1 MGYPLSESPI
11 RGETPRLRLTGSC
24 WPFILSWQTMTS
36 PKQAENSDD
45 TSANRDRPAGKR
57 PAARGT
63 AFYPRKRANAACQVC
78 RARKTKCDN
87 QKPSCSYCLSV
98 GATCIQS
105 PVDLS
110 AFDPASLKILERLD
124 ELERLIKEP
133 RAEQGPGNE
142 AVNTPRQAFCRKE
155 EMQPATRSPARPIGD
170 FNDIPLR
177 SILPEKMESLL
188 IWSVLARHSPQEGLQ
203 SASPVQSRDT
213 YSSPGSNSLG
223 GIVDMDTQSVK
234 MLLDNFFAHV
244 HCKNPILEEAAT
256 RQLVMCTMMEGID
269 WSANS
274 CLALLICALGKIATP
289 MGPSISSRPGTTSYL
304 EAQKLFHAA
313 QKRIGILMT
322 QPDIIGAQC
331 FFLSGVF
338 LMCNFQPFEA
348 WRLFSQALAACQ
360 TLPFL
365 QSAHRGISSGLNMA
379 HPAADE
385 TQQEAVYWSSWKSEL
400 ELRSELVLPD
410 FDKAHHSSSN
420 LYPPFFPTPPHPLD
434 STKTT
439 DSDRQRA
446 SWLFYLAEISLR
458 RLYSRI
464 ANEILELHCS
474 SASNLQFL
482 KDLALR
488 VPDYE
493 TQVHQWAGSLP
504 PELSLSRPPTEDNA
518 CTFVLRGHLVN
529 FFEAIYWA
537 FVMAHFNA
545 LERGLLLD
553 LPGKEYADKGLE
565 YHVIRVQVN
574 EIGLLHRHHGTWL
587 MIRACD
593 RSAVILLG
601 GRVLDATMP
610 RGWDQAVQK
619 IIYLLSSWEDEA
631 PELSARRAFL
641 QGIMMSFDS

>member
-1 MGYPLSESPI
+1 M
-11 RGETPRLRLTGSC
+11 TP
-24 WPFILSWQTMTS
+24 
-36 PKQAENSDD
+36 PKQVEQMDE
-45 TSANRDRPAGKR
+45 TSVDRDRPPGKR

-87 QKPSCSYCLSV
+87 RKPSCSYCLSV

-133 RAEQGPGNE
+133 RAEQGLGNE
-142 AVNTPRQAFCRKE
+142 AVNAPQQTFCQNE
-155 EMQPATRSPARPIGD
+155 EMQSSSSSPARPIGD
-170 FNDIPLR
+170 LNDIPLR

-188 IWSVLARHSPQEGLQ
+188 IWSVLAQHSPQESLQ
-203 SASPVQSRDT
+203 ASPAQPRDS
-213 YSSPGSNSLG
+213 YSPGCSPLS

-234 MLLDNFFAHV
+234 MLLDNFFTHV
-244 HCKNPILEEAAT
+244 HCKNPILEETAT
-256 RQLVMCTMMEGID
+256 RQLVTNTIMEGID

-274 CLALLICALGKIATP
+274 CLALLICALGKVATP
-289 MGPSISSRPGTTSYL
+289 LGPSLGSKPDTANYL

-313 QKRIGILMT
+313 QKRIGTLMT
-322 QPDIIGAQC
+322 QSDIIGAQC

-348 WRLFSQALAACQ
+348 WRFFSQALAACQ

-365 QSAHRGISSGLNMA
+365 QRAHRGVSSGLDIVQ
-379 HPAADE
+379 PEADE
-385 TQQEAVYWSSWKSEL
+385 TQQEAIYWSSWKSEH
-400 ELRSELVLPD
+400 ELRSELMLPD
-410 FDKAHHSSSN
+410 FNKSHHSSSN

-434 STKTT
+434 SNKTT

-464 ANEILELHCS
+464 ANEILELHRS
-474 SASNLQFL
+474 SASNLDFL
-482 KDLALR
+482 RDLAAR

-493 TQVHQWAGSLP
+493 TQAHQWAGSLP
-504 PELSLSRPPTEDNA
+504 PELCLSRPLTEDNV

-565 YHVIRVQVN
+565 YHIIRVQVN
-574 EIGLLHRHHGTWL
+574 EVGLLHRHHGTWL
-587 MIRACD
+587 MIRACV
-593 RSAVILLG
+593 RSAGILLG
-601 GRVLDATMP
+601 GRVLGATMP
-610 RGWDQAVQK
+610 RGWHEAVQK
-619 IIYLLSSWEDEA
+619 IMYLLSSWEDEA

-641 QGIMMSFDS
+641 QGVMMSFDS